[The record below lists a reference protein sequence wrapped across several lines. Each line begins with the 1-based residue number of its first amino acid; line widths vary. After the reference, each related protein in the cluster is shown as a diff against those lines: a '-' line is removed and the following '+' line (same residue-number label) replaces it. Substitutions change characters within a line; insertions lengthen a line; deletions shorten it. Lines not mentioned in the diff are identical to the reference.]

1 MAGRMFIVRQCVCV
15 GYGVYKTII
24 LKKFDNYQDAI
35 NYIDDVP
42 NAHVINIEVS
52 NTSKK
57 KGY

>member
-1 MAGRMFIVRQCVCV
+1 MFIVRQCVCV

-42 NAHVINIEVS
+42 NAHVINIGVLH
-52 NTSKK
+52 TSKK
-57 KGY
+57 KGTS